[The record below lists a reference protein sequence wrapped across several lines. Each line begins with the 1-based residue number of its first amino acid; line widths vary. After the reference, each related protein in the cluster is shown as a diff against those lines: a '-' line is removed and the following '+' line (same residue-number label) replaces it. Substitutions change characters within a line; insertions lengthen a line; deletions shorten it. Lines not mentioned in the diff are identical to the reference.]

1 LREGNVAGL
10 SELDDEAL
18 QREYRWAIKRLINLD
33 PKLPKSMHEIRAK
46 YRDYIRAELV
56 ARGLPTSNT
65 NGARHGR
72 VIVGNHSGIQATPPL
87 VE

>member
-1 LREGNVAGL
+1 MAGL
-10 SELDDEAL
+10 SELDNEAL
-18 QREYRWAIKRLINLD
+18 QREYRWAIKRLLNLD
-33 PKLPKSMHEIRAK
+33 PKSPRPMHDIRAK

-72 VIVGNHSGIQATPPL
+72 GVVKPFSAT
-87 VE
+87 